1 MKLIRTFHPVGHGAF
16 YTERFYDDSQNVVNV
31 VFDCGCYEG
40 PKSCKSKQYY
50 EKRIND
56 IVDVVFPLSNEKI
69 KIDALFI
76 SHFHTDHIN
85 GIPRL
90 LKNCDVRRVIMPK
103 LTDDAYMQAIMYS
116 HFVLGADIKECI
128 DVLEQ
133 FKSEIRYDEETNN
146 VIEVDIDEGD
156 SYPSVVFDNVDM
168 GQLQSSI
175 SKPTVLTLFSAKWK
189 YIPFST
195 KERKQQLINA
205 LKQGVVALCPALSK
219 VPVDFKAIAQL
230 LTNQPTLL
238 NQCKTVYENVFGGK
252 NYHNS
257 YSMTL
262 FSGTCESSSTCAQ
275 QCHQHIKD
283 LPRYCTKN
291 CMYMG
296 DFEAHPKKSRK
307 NTNGDQFL
315 TFYDKFWKKVG
326 IIQVP
331 HHGSRDNMNIALYS
345 PPKIALISAGKD
357 DVYNNPHLD
366 VIVELQ
372 KQNCIP
378 IVVTEAPST
387 VQQYVYEIV

>member
-1 MKLIRTFHPVGHGAF
+1 MRLIRTFHPVGHGAF
-16 YTERFYDDSQNVVNV
+16 YTERFYEEDTNIANI
-31 VFDCGCYEG
+31 VFDCGCYERPAAG
-40 PKSCKSKQYY
+40 RPRRNFDDEISLLID
-50 EKRIND
+50 E
-56 IVDVVFPLSNEKI
+56 VFPASEENI

-76 SHFHTDHIN
+76 SHFHTDHVN
-85 GIPRL
+85 GISKL
-90 LKNCDVRRVIMPK
+90 LQNCDVKRVIMPK
-103 LTDDAYMQAIMYS
+103 LTDEAYMQAIMYS

-128 DVLEQ
+128 DVLEL

-156 SYPSVVFDNVDM
+156 ICPGVVFDNVDM
-168 GQLQSSI
+168 EQLQSSI
-175 SKPTVLTLFSAKWK
+175 SKPTVLTFFSAKWK

-205 LKQGVVALCPALSK
+205 LKQRIIALGPALSK

-230 LTNQPTLL
+230 LTNQPILL
-238 NQCKTVYENVFGGK
+238 NQCKRVYENVFGSK
-252 NYHNS
+252 NCHNS

-262 FSGTCESSSTCAQ
+262 FSGTCESGSTCAQ
-275 QCHQHIKD
+275 QCHQYIKN

-307 NTNGDQFL
+307 NTNCDQFL

-345 PPKIALISAGKD
+345 PPKIAIISAGKD

-378 IVVTEAPST
+378 IVVTESPST
-387 VQQYVYEIV
+387 TQQFTYNIM

>member
-1 MKLIRTFHPVGHGAF
+1 MKLIRTFHAVGHGAF
-16 YTERFYDDSQNVVNV
+16 YTERFYENEINIANI

-40 PKSCKSKQYY
+40 PKSCNSRQYY
-50 EKRIND
+50 ERQIND
-56 IVDVVFPLSNEKI
+56 IVDKVFPLYNEKTS
-69 KIDALFI
+69 IDALFI

-85 GIPRL
+85 GIPKL
-90 LKNCDVRRVIMPK
+90 LQNCDVQRVIMPK
-103 LTDDAYMQAIMYS
+103 LTDEAYMQSIMYS
-116 HFVLGADIKECI
+116 HFVLGMDLNESLQT
-128 DVLEQ
+128 LEQ
-133 FKSEIRYDEETNN
+133 FKDAIRYGEEGNN
-146 VIEVDIDEGD
+146 IIEVEIDEDDISSDG
-156 SYPSVVFDNVDM
+156 VFDNIDLKE
-168 GQLQSSI
+168 LQSPI

-195 KERKQQLINA
+195 KERKHQLINA

-275 QCHQHIKD
+275 QCHQHVKN

-307 NTNGDQFL
+307 NTNCDQLL
-315 TFYDKFWKKVG
+315 TFYDKFWEKVG

-345 PPKIALISAGKD
+345 PSKIALISAGKD
-357 DVYNNPHLD
+357 DVYHNPHLD
-366 VIVELQ
+366 VITELQ